1 MQLMYRIMQQHLDRI
16 YSLLCD
22 IIFFTFLKTIIMKTL
37 LPIIKEEVELTVNSY
52 EPPVIELIEVTVEKG
67 FADSITNWKK

>member
-1 MQLMYRIMQQHLDRI
+1 
-16 YSLLCD
+16 
-22 IIFFTFLKTIIMKTL
+22 MKTL

>member
-1 MQLMYRIMQQHLDRI
+1 MKTIMPINEEEMQLPV
-16 YSLLCD
+16 
-22 IIFFTFLKTIIMKTL
+22 F
-37 LPIIKEEVELTVNSY
+37 SY